1 VNLIIDLSSIY
12 NFFSLP
18 VDEMIRRLIYYYG
31 WIPVAYMFV
40 WGAIQVWLYYRQILF
55 KKTIKF
61 VLLAIDIPRN
71 NELSPKGV
79 ENLFS
84 YLGGGHEPPD
94 LIEKWWQG
102 MFQLAW
108 CFEIVSIDGYI
119 QFLVYTPTKLRELL
133 ETAIYSQYPDAEI
146 NEVNDYTEGV
156 PTQYPN
162 EEYNVWGSEFIQAK
176 NEIYPIKT
184 YKEFEHQASAP
195 ETQFKDPMAVLMD
208 MMSSMKKG
216 EQFWYQI
223 IVYPTGFDWVKKG
236 DKEISKIL
244 KEKSSTKKGI
254 GDAIIDGA
262 VNLLWGFSEMIFA
275 TGVEEEKKKD
285 DDALKMMNLKPKEKK
300 QVESIQE
307 KISKQGFECKIRFAY
322 VAKKEV
328 FNKAKA
334 IFGIIGFMKQF
345 MDLDLNNLKPDMDI
359 TATSAHYFFVDSRKN
374 EKKKKL
380 ISAYKDR
387 TGTRGRRRFILNIEE
402 LATLWHFPIEAV
414 VKAPLI
420 QKSPGRKAEPPMSLP
435 VMEETSGGSFVYNQQ
450 EATIDNIFLESE
462 NKNKISEKQ
471 SISEK
476 FSKIN
481 NNQDTTDNIF
491 KEELNDMD
499 LKNMIVE
506 KKGQPPENLPFV

>member
-1 VNLIIDLSSIY
+1 VNIVIDLSSVIS
-12 NFFSLP
+12 FFNLP
-18 VDEMIRRLIYYYG
+18 ADEIVRRLIYYYG
-31 WIPVAYMFV
+31 WIPIAFMFV
-40 WGAIQVWLYYRQILF
+40 WGAVQVWLYYRQILY
-55 KKTIKF
+55 KQSVKF
-61 VLLAIDIPRN
+61 VLLAIDVPRN

-94 LIEKWWQG
+94 LIEKWWLG

-119 QFLVYTPTKLRELL
+119 QFLVYTPTKLRELF

-146 NEVNDYTEGV
+146 NEVNDYTEGI
-156 PTQYPN
+156 PSHYPN
-162 EEYNVWGSEFIQAK
+162 EEYNVWGAEFIPAK
-176 NEIYPIKT
+176 DEIYPIKT

-236 DKEISKIL
+236 DKEISRIL
-244 KEKSSTKKGI
+244 KEKSSTKKGFADVMI
-254 GDAIIDGA
+254 EGA
-262 VNLLWGFSEMIFA
+262 VSLLWSFSEMIFT
-275 TGVEEEKKKD
+275 TGVEEEKKKE

-300 QVESIQE
+300 QVEAIQN
-307 KISKQGFECKIRFAY
+307 KISMQGFECKIRFAY

-359 TATSAHYFFVDSRKN
+359 TATTAHYFFVDSRKN
-374 EKKKKL
+374 EKKRKL
-380 ISAYKDR
+380 VSAYKDR
-387 TGTRGRRRFILNIEE
+387 TGTRGRKRFILNIEE
-402 LATLWHFPIEAV
+402 LATLWHFPVEAV
-414 VKAPLI
+414 VKAPMI
-420 QKSPGRKAEPPMSLP
+420 QKSPGRKAEPPMTLP
-435 VMEETSGGSFVYNQQ
+435 ILENLSGGSFASNFQ
-450 EATIDNIFLESE
+450 EDHIDNIFLESE
-462 NKNKISEKQ
+462 NQNKAHEIQPKPEN
-471 SISEK
+471 
-476 FSKIN
+476 FSKSSDEKKI
-481 NNQDTTDNIF
+481 TDDIF
-491 KEELNDMD
+491 KEEMNS
-499 LKNMIVE
+499 VEE
-506 KKGQPPENLPFV
+506 KKGQPPQNLPFV

>member
-1 VNLIIDLSSIY
+1 VNLVIDLSPIF
-12 NFFSLP
+12 NFFNLP
-18 VDEMIRRLIYYYG
+18 ADEIVRRLIYYYG
-31 WIPVAYMFV
+31 WIPIAFMFV
-40 WGAIQVWLYYRQILF
+40 WGAVQVWLYYRQILF

-84 YLGGGHEPPD
+84 YLGGGHDSPD
-94 LIEKWWQG
+94 LIEKWWLG
-102 MFQLAW
+102 MFQLSW
-108 CFEIVSIDGYI
+108 CFEIVSIEGYI

-146 NEVNDYTEGV
+146 NEVNDYTEGI

-162 EEYNVWGSEFIQAK
+162 EEYNVWGAEFIQAK
-176 NEIYPIKT
+176 DEIYPIKT

-244 KEKSSTKKGI
+244 KEKSKKKGMADVLI
-254 GDAIIDGA
+254 EGT
-262 VNLLWGFSEMIFA
+262 VNLLWSISEMIIT
-275 TGVEEEKKKD
+275 TGAEEEKKKEE
-285 DDALKMMNLKPKEKK
+285 DALKMMNLKPKEKK
-300 QVESIQE
+300 QVEAIQG

-345 MDLDLNNLKPDMDI
+345 MDLDLNNLKPDMDV
-359 TATSAHYFFVDSRKN
+359 TATSAHYFFTESRKN
-374 EKKKKL
+374 EKKRK
-380 ISAYKDR
+380 IVSAYKDR

-420 QKSPGRKAEPPMSLP
+420 QKSPGRKAEPPMTLP
-435 VMEETSGGSFVYNQQ
+435 INEDRIEGSFPSNRQ
-450 EATIDNIFLESE
+450 EERIDNIFLESDSQNRTLE
-462 NKNKISEKQ
+462 KPLSSEKY
-471 SISEK
+471 S
-476 FSKIN
+476 
-481 NNQDTTDNIF
+481 NQESNKEVLDDIF
-491 KEELNDMD
+491 KVDAKD
-499 LKNMIVE
+499 TIVE
-506 KKGQPPENLPFV
+506 KKGLPPQNLPFA